1 MKSDFLLAFNQICS
15 DRKLSRE
22 VVLEALQMALVS
34 AYRRSVGASASQNIT
49 AKINLETG
57 KSHIFVEKSVVDEV
71 TNPEVEISLVEA
83 QQVQPNVSIGDSV
96 MIDSTPDDFGRI
108 AAQSAKQIILQ
119 RIREAERDAQYARYV
134 QQEGEIVHGTV
145 HSITPQ
151 AVVLHIDG
159 TEAILPR
166 SQQVP
171 GERYSLHQRL
181 RAYVLEVRKTSR
193 GPQITIS
200 RSHKNMLRRLLELEV
215 PEIYNGTVEI
225 KAITREAGSRSK
237 VAVAARQAGVDPVGA
252 CVGMRGVRIQS
263 IVNEL
268 GGEKIDVIE
277 WDPNPATFIAKALSP
292 AKVLTA
298 RLEEDSVEGK
308 TANVVVPDDQL
319 SLAIGR
325 AGQNA
330 RLAAKLTGWRI
341 DIQSVT
347 EAATEALRL
356 VNEDDNVLPA
366 LGSVAELLPSV
377 ANFLHQHE
385 RERLPFSNEEL
396 RSIRLVIEGVQ
407 GYYDSIRSAERERAR
422 AEEESRRA
430 AIEAAKDERRAA
442 IQAAYAL
449 IPSEAYDVPL
459 TEIGLSSRVLK
470 HLQNAQLDTVGDV
483 LERLAEGDEGLLKL
497 DGFGPRS
504 LTEVKTSIDA
514 LALPE
519 KTLEQPVER
528 PGGEALAPGEEAVQ
542 IPEAA
547 VMAQET
553 PVVELEEVTEPAPA
567 TSEGAETETPVTV
580 EAEASVKEPE
590 ETPGVVSTL
599 ETESETAVEPEISQ
613 EVVTAEEPPTESSAP
628 PDAVTEEVVF
638 VEEEEILEILE
649 EKPSRKRGRKRRRE
663 LIFDEAT
670 GTVVSRRKHR
680 RDKDIEDWEEYL

>member
-22 VVLEALQMALVS
+22 VVLDALEMALIS

-49 AKINLETG
+49 AKIDLETG
-57 KSHIFVEKSVVDEV
+57 KSHIFIERLVVDEV
-71 TNPEVEISLVEA
+71 TDPDTEISQEA
-83 QQVQPNVSIGDSV
+83 A
-96 MIDSTPDDFGRI
+96 R
-108 AAQSAKQIILQ
+108 ILQ
-119 RIREAERDAQYARYV
+119 RIREAERDAQYTRYL

-145 HSITPQ
+145 HSITSQ

-159 TEAILPR
+159 TEAVLPR

-181 RAYVLEVRKTSR
+181 RAYVLEVKKTSR

-215 PEIYNGTVEI
+215 PEIFNGTVEI

-277 WDPNPATFIAKALSP
+277 WDSNPATFIAKALSP
-292 AKVLTA
+292 ARVLTA
-298 RLEEDSVEGK
+298 RLEEDPLEGK
-308 TANVVVPDDQL
+308 TASVVVPDDQL

-366 LGSVAELLPSV
+366 LGAIAELLPTV
-377 ANFLHQHE
+377 ANILHQHE
-385 RERLPFSNEEL
+385 QDRLSYNSEEL
-396 RSIRLVIEGVQ
+396 RNVRQVVEGVQ
-407 GYYDSIRSAERERAR
+407 GYYASVRTAAKERAR
-422 AEEESRRA
+422 AEEAARRA
-430 AIEAAKDERRAA
+430 TIEAARDERLAA

-449 IPSEAYDVPL
+449 IPTEAYDVPL
-459 TEIGLSSRVLK
+459 TDIELSSRVLN
-470 HLQNAQLDTVGDV
+470 HLHNAHLNTVGDV
-483 LERLAEGDEGLLKL
+483 LERLTEGDEGLLKL

-504 LTEVKTSIDA
+504 LAEVKSSIDA

-519 KTLEQPVER
+519 KVIEEPIEEPVSDISLTDVETILEAEP
-528 PGGEALAPGEEAVQ
+528 EAGVQEPSDVEAVE
-542 IPEAA
+542 IP
-547 VMAQET
+547 
-553 PVVELEEVTEPAPA
+553 EPAP
-567 TSEGAETETPVTV
+567 
-580 EAEASVKEPE
+580 
-590 ETPGVVSTL
+590 
-599 ETESETAVEPEISQ
+599 I
-613 EVVTAEEPPTESSAP
+613 
-628 PDAVTEEVVF
+628 
-638 VEEEEILEILE
+638 EEEEQSEAEILVE
-649 EKPSRKRGRKRRRE
+649 EAAEEDVLDATAATDVVPATMVEEQPASEPEPSPKAAVPEEPIIEHAGADIKVVDSTVYVADDFPETIDEETARKRGRDRRRE
-663 LIFDEAT
+663 LVFDEEV
-670 GTVVSRRKHR
+670 GTVVVKRKHR
-680 RDKDIEDWEEYL
+680 RTADEEDWEKYL